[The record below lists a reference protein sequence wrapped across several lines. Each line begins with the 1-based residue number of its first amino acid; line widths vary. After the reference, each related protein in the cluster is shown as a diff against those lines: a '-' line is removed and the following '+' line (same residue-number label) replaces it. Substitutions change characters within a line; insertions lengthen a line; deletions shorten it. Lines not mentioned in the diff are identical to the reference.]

1 MIGLT
6 PAIGVAQDEDP
17 SNGAAAGSGESAPE
31 SETAAEAEAETAA
44 EPEAQSAAEPE
55 SAAEAAGGTPAL
67 VPPGGV
73 PPIPGVREPRRVQ
86 AQAPEPE
93 PPPEPIPLPRYSLEL
108 RLGVSFPGDFSFDQA
123 LAALRYDGVRAAPS
137 VVVGVQVPVLDWLW
151 LGGRLGARGR
161 GWAHPDRDPATLAAG
176 ELLATAQARVWLGRV
191 VELGVLVA
199 GGLGWMQVAVRDA
212 ATDQVVGRVSL
223 EAILAFKTG
232 PHFAFGPRVGYDFF
246 EWSGVN
252 AYGHGV
258 DVGGFSLGLALEGR
272 E

>member
-1 MIGLT
+1 M
-6 PAIGVAQDEDP
+6 
-17 SNGAAAGSGESAPE
+17 
-31 SETAAEAEAETAA
+31 
-44 EPEAQSAAEPE
+44 
-55 SAAEAAGGTPAL
+55 
-67 VPPGGV
+67 
-73 PPIPGVREPRRVQ
+73 
-86 AQAPEPE
+86 QAPEPE

-212 ATDQVVGRVSL
+212 ATDQAVGRFSL